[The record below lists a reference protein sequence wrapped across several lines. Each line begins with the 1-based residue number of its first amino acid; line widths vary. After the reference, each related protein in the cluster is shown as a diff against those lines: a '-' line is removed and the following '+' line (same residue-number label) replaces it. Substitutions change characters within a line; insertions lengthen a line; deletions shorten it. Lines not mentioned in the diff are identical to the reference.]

1 MAWRGCTIRPAGCW
15 GWLPDEAR
23 AGPAR
28 AGVTAVI
35 ANPLL
40 RLLMLAVGWLAV
52 LLGMIGVLLP
62 LLPTTPFLLLAAGC
76 FARASHR
83 ARRWLLALPVF
94 GPAVV
99 DYQAGRGVALS
110 VRLRAIA
117 LVWVGI
123 GSSLIWF
130 VDGIAVR
137 GVLVLIAVAVS
148 LFLLGLR
155 GPAAPAA
162 DGRGEGGYRSR

>member
-1 MAWRGCTIRPAGCW
+1 M
-15 GWLPDEAR
+15 
-23 AGPAR
+23 
-28 AGVTAVI
+28 I

-40 RLLMLAVGWLAV
+40 RLLVLAVGWLAV
-52 LLGMIGVLLP
+52 LLGLIGVLLP

-76 FARASHR
+76 FARASER
-83 ARRWLLALPVF
+83 AQRWLLALPVF
-94 GPAVV
+94 GPAVM

-110 VRLRAIA
+110 IRLRAIA

-123 GSSLIWF
+123 GSTLIWF

-137 GVLVLIAVAVS
+137 WLLVLIAVAVS

-155 GPAAPAA
+155 GPTVADIDEHPA
-162 DGRGEGGYRSR
+162 DRRW